1 MLLFALYSVSQ
12 LTRTVAVKGQHRILE
27 DVLRHGHPEYLTIID
42 RSAEVNP
49 G

>member
-1 MLLFALYSVSQ
+1 MSQ
-12 LTRTVAVKGQHRILE
+12 LTCTIAVKGQHRILE
-27 DVLRHGHPEYLTIID
+27 DVLRYSHPEYLTIID